1 MKHLFLTA
9 MTVAMANVSFADDV
23 PGLKISKS
31 SGDTSVALAEVASIK
46 YTATDMIV
54 NMNDGSQHVIALDD
68 IIVMKFGAVPTA
80 ISRIIADANPDA
92 TYTIVDLAGKVVG
105 SGKVKKGIAM
115 PAVKGL
121 YTITIGDNTKK
132 LLIK

>member
-1 MKHLFLTA
+1 MKHLLLTA
-9 MTVAMANVSFADDV
+9 MTVAMANVCFADDV

-80 ISRIIADANPDA
+80 ISRIIAEADHDAK
-92 TYTIVDLAGKVVG
+92 YTIADITGKVVR
-105 SGKVKKGIAM
+105 SGKVQKGIAM
-115 PAVKGL
+115 PKAKGL
-121 YTITIGDNTKK
+121 YTITVGDKTKK
-132 LLIK
+132 ILIK